1 MNTRDQHIRVAAVQD
16 NATEVNQVSIAS
28 YWSNTHPPNKNPSA
42 ECYLFF
48 KFYYTEKYIL
58 KKNSAIRQN

>member
-1 MNTRDQHIRVAAVQD
+1 MDTGDQHIRVAAVQD

-28 YWSNTHPPNKNPSA
+28 YWSNTHPPNKNLSA

-58 KKNSAIRQN
+58 KKISAIRQN